1 MYSILI
7 VDDTVE
13 NIDVLTGIL
22 KDDYSIKAA
31 TNGKTALKIAEKLKP
46 DIILLDIM
54 MPEMNGYEVCI
65 KLKENPIT
73 RKIPVIFVTAKDQ
86 EVDEVMGFAV
96 GAVDYLTK
104 PISQA
109 IAKARI
115 RTHLAL
121 SDQKKCLEIQ
131 VAEKTEE
138 LFVTRLEIIKKLG
151 KAAEFRDTD
160 TGYHLERMSLYSY
173 YIGKEYG
180 LEEEECQLLL
190 NVAPMHDIGKIGIPD
205 GVLKK
210 PGLLEDCERIVM
222 QTHSTIGYDIIG
234 DTDSDLLKYAK
245 IIALEHH
252 ERWNGKGYPKGLKED
267 EINIFSRIVSVA
279 DVFDALVNKRVYKE
293 AWSIER
299 AKEYIINESGK
310 YFDPQVVEAFLRAF
324 EKILDVLKR
333 YKEKD

>member
-65 KLKENPIT
+65 KLKENPLT
-73 RKIPVIFVTAKDQ
+73 RRIPVIFVTAKDQ

-121 SDQKKCLEIQ
+121 SDQKKCLEMQ

-160 TGYHLERMSLYSY
+160 TGFHLERMSLYSY
-173 YIGKEYG
+173 HIAKEYG

-205 GVLKK
+205 EVLKK
-210 PGLLEDCERIVM
+210 PGSLESSERIVM
-222 QTHSTIGYDIIG
+222 QTHSSIGYDIIG
-234 DTDSDLLKYAK
+234 DTDSELLKYAK

-252 ERWNGKGYPKGLKED
+252 ERWNGEGYPNGLKAD

-279 DVFDALVNKRVYKE
+279 DVFDALVNKRIYKE
-293 AWSIER
+293 AWSIND
-299 AKEYIINESGK
+299 AKEYVIEESGK
-310 YFDPQVVEAFLRAF
+310 YFDPLVVEAFLRAF
-324 EKILDVLKR
+324 EKILEVLNK
-333 YKEKD
+333 YKEK

>member
-31 TNGKTALKIAEKLKP
+31 TNGQTALKIAEKLKP

-160 TGYHLERMSLYSY
+160 TGFHLERMSLYSY
-173 YIGKEYG
+173 HIAKEYG

-205 GVLKK
+205 EVLKK
-210 PGLLEDCERIVM
+210 PGSLESSERIVM
-222 QTHSTIGYDIIG
+222 QTHSSIGYDIIG

-252 ERWNGKGYPKGLKED
+252 ERWNGEGYPKGLKAN

-279 DVFDALVNKRVYKE
+279 DVFDALVNKRIYKE
-293 AWSIER
+293 AWSVND
-299 AKEYIINESGK
+299 AKEYVIQESGN

-324 EKILDVLKR
+324 DKIIDVLNK
-333 YKEKD
+333 YKEK

>member
-31 TNGKTALKIAEKLKP
+31 TNGQTALKIAEKLKP

-160 TGYHLERMSLYSY
+160 TGFHLERMSLYSY
-173 YIGKEYG
+173 HIAKEYG

-205 GVLKK
+205 EVLKK
-210 PGLLEDCERIVM
+210 PGSLESSERIVM
-222 QTHSTIGYDIIG
+222 QTHSSIGYDIIG
-234 DTDSDLLKYAK
+234 DTNSDLLKYAK

-252 ERWNGKGYPKGLKED
+252 ERWNGEGYPKGLKVN

-279 DVFDALVNKRVYKE
+279 DVFDALVNKRIYKE
-293 AWSIER
+293 AWSVND
-299 AKEYIINESGK
+299 AKEYVIQESGN

-324 EKILDVLKR
+324 DKIIDVLNK
-333 YKEKD
+333 YKEK